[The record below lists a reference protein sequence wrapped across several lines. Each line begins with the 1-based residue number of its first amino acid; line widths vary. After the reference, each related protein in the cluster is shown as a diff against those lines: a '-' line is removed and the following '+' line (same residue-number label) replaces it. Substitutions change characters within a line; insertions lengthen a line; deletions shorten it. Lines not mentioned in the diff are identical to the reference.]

1 MLYNT
6 MHDVNNFSKLLYSI
20 KKSLIGCIF
29 IRLQFLVYYYV
40 VGKTVVPRSY
50 LVPYSRPSLFRRIHR
65 ICSKTQIG
73 RGIKTIS
80 PCAFPVNF
88 ILKFFENTAGR
99 YQQNSFFSKHK
110 FNNFIIGSIAYKRV
124 LQK

>member
-1 MLYNT
+1 
-6 MHDVNNFSKLLYSI
+6 MHDVNNISKLLYCI

-40 VGKTVVPRSY
+40 VGKIVVPRSY
-50 LVPYSRPSLFRRIHR
+50 LASYSRPSLFRRIHR

-73 RGIKTIS
+73 RGIKTIHVWFS
-80 PCAFPVNF
+80 CEFYPE
-88 ILKFFENTAGR
+88 IFENTAGR
-99 YQQNSFFSKHK
+99 YQQNSFFSIHK
-110 FNNFIIGSIAYKRV
+110 FTNFIIGSIAYKRV